1 MRKIENLSPL
11 YRDSVTKA
19 VNLTANSSVRWSA
32 VLLSLLLVSSWAQ
45 AVELRELRWFE
56 SANGVELRL
65 LFDEEPAPEPVTMLR
80 EAPRMVIG
88 FANVTSALNQEQWRE
103 ASMNAPA
110 EFISGVRF
118 VPGTPASRLEI
129 ELTEAFAQV
138 ETRQRWQGSVW
149 VLQLQR
155 DASAALPLPEIS
167 ALSFDRGSNGDGLL
181 SIVLSAELA
190 DSPVMTKASRP
201 DASGAIVVELDGVR
215 VADSWLRRYDAT
227 AFGTAVSGFDAR
239 RTDSGIRLAVTAAP
253 RVDFVAYPRGS
264 TFVLSVSPQLGES
277 IEETREDDA
286 FSQYTEEITGL
297 SFQNVPVRSALYQ
310 LASFYDFNLV
320 ASDSISGEITIDL
333 DGVPWDQALA
343 LVLRLKRLSGRL
355 EGNVLYVAPTEEL
368 AAQDQFDI
376 EAAEQAEALAPLAT
390 EFLQVNY
397 ANADELLLLL
407 VGVGANGQQNLPQVQ
422 AGGDRRL
429 NQGLLSPRG
438 SASVDPRTNILIV
451 RDIREKLDEV
461 KALLAT
467 LDIAVRQVLIEARIV
482 NVETS
487 IGRELGI
494 RWGFGGR
501 VDNTRIGGSQGTT
514 TSLLNSEAARA
525 DARAESFIAGEA
537 ARINAL
543 LDETPAELID
553 DLVALA
559 QASVPIPRDV
569 IAFPE
574 ALSVDLGVA
583 DPEASSFALGYARD
597 SGLIELELSALE
609 SSGNGEVIARPK
621 VTTQDK
627 MPALIQSGVRIPY
640 QAQAGGTAGGSITQF
655 EEAVLSLEVTPQIT
669 PDGRINMQLDIRQDS
684 VAPGNSLIPAIN
696 TNQVTTRALVNDGET
711 IVLGGVFREETSVT
725 ESKTPIL
732 GDLPYVGRLFK
743 RSNRSNRR
751 TELLIFITPK
761 ILDELPR

>member
-1 MRKIENLSPL
+1 LAATLR
-11 YRDSVTKA
+11 RDGFRHRGFWIRCA
-19 VNLTANSSVRWSA
+19 
-32 VLLSLLLVSSWAQ
+32 
-45 AVELRELRWFE
+45 
-56 SANGVELRL
+56 ANGQR
-65 LFDEEPAPEPVTMLR
+65 
-80 EAPRMVIG
+80 
-88 FANVTSALNQEQWRE
+88 NQ
-103 ASMNAPA
+103 AC
-110 EFISGVRF
+110 GY
-118 VPGTPASRLEI
+118 G
-129 ELTEAFAQV
+129 
-138 ETRQRWQGSVW
+138 G
-149 VLQLQR
+149 
-155 DASAALPLPEIS
+155 
-167 ALSFDRGSNGDGLL
+167 
-181 SIVLSAELA
+181 
-190 DSPVMTKASRP
+190 
-201 DASGAIVVELDGVR
+201 
-215 VADSWLRRYDAT
+215 
-227 AFGTAVSGFDAR
+227 
-239 RTDSGIRLAVTAAP
+239 P

-407 VGVGANGQQNLPQVQ
+407 VGVGANGQQNLSQVQ

-640 QAQAGGTAGGSITQF
+640 QAQAGGTGGRLDHSVRGSRIVPRSYSSDY
-655 EEAVLSLEVTPQIT
+655 A
-669 PDGRINMQLDIRQDS
+669 DGRINMQLDIRQDS

-696 TNQVTTRALVNDGET
+696 TNQVNTRALVNDGET

>member
-1 MRKIENLSPL
+1 M
-11 YRDSVTKA
+11 
-19 VNLTANSSVRWSA
+19 
-32 VLLSLLLVSSWAQ
+32 
-45 AVELRELRWFE
+45 
-56 SANGVELRL
+56 
-65 LFDEEPAPEPVTMLR
+65 
-80 EAPRMVIG
+80 
-88 FANVTSALNQEQWRE
+88 
-103 ASMNAPA
+103 
-110 EFISGVRF
+110 
-118 VPGTPASRLEI
+118 
-129 ELTEAFAQV
+129 
-138 ETRQRWQGSVW
+138 
-149 VLQLQR
+149 
-155 DASAALPLPEIS
+155 
-167 ALSFDRGSNGDGLL
+167 
-181 SIVLSAELA
+181 
-190 DSPVMTKASRP
+190 
-201 DASGAIVVELDGVR
+201 
-215 VADSWLRRYDAT
+215 
-227 AFGTAVSGFDAR
+227 
-239 RTDSGIRLAVTAAP
+239 
-253 RVDFVAYPRGS
+253 
-264 TFVLSVSPQLGES
+264 
-277 IEETREDDA
+277 
-286 FSQYTEEITGL
+286 
-297 SFQNVPVRSALYQ
+297 RSALYQ

-407 VGVGANGQQNLPQVQ
+407 VGVGANGQQNLSQVQ

-732 GDLPYVGRLFK
+732 GDLPYVGKLFK

>member
-1 MRKIENLSPL
+1 MKVGIKHVGMALI
-11 YRDSVTKA
+11 K
-19 VNLTANSSVRWSA
+19 
-32 VLLSLLLVSSWAQ
+32 LLSGQLFATACVLCLASAQATALDLLELRWNETDT
-45 AVELRELRWFE
+45 AVELELR
-56 SANGVELRL
+56 
-65 LFDEEPAPEPVTMLR
+65 FDEEPPPEVVTVLR
-80 EAPRMVIG
+80 DTPRLVLG
-88 FANVTSALNQEQWRE
+88 LRGVSAALSAARWRE
-103 ASMNAPA
+103 AALSAPA
-110 EFISGVRF
+110 DFVSSLEFI
-118 VPGTPASRLEI
+118 PGAPTSRLE
-129 ELTEAFAQV
+129 LDFLVAFESVQ
-138 ETRQRWQGSVW
+138 ETRGASW
-149 VLQLQR
+149 VLSLQR
-155 DASAALPLPEIS
+155 RAAETPAVPEIS
-167 ALSFDRGSNGDGLL
+167 ALNFARGPTGEGLI
-181 SIVLSAELA
+181 SVVLNTSLTSSEVAA
-190 DSPVMTKASRP
+190 SASRP
-201 DASGAIVVELDGVR
+201 EAQGDIVVELSGVT
-215 VADSWLRRYDAT
+215 VADSWLRRYDSS
-227 AFGTAVSGFDAR
+227 AFGTAVTGFDAQ
-239 RTDSGIRLAVTAAP
+239 RTESGLRLAVAAP
-253 RVDFVAYPRGS
+253 PGVEFVSYPLGS
-264 TFVLSVSPQLGES
+264 NYVLSVSPAVLASAESNEVGSDFSEYQGEV
-277 IEETREDDA
+277 
-286 FSQYTEEITGL
+286 TGL

-310 LASFYDFNLV
+310 LANFYEFNLV
-320 ASDSISGEITIDL
+320 ASDSVTGEITIDL

-397 ANADELLLLL
+397 ANANELLQLL
-407 VGVGANGQQNLPQVQ
+407 VGAGVNGQQNALPVQ
-422 AGGDRRL
+422 AAGDLRL
-429 NQGLLSPRG
+429 TQGLLSPRG
-438 SASVDPRTNILIV
+438 SASVDQRTNILIV
-451 RDIREKLDEV
+451 RDIQEKLDEV
-461 KALLAT
+461 RALLAT

-501 VDNTRIGGSQGTT
+501 IDNTRVGGSRNTT
-514 TSLLNSEAARA
+514 TELLNAELARA
-525 DARAESFIAGEA
+525 DALAESLIAGEA
-537 ARINAL
+537 ARLDAL
-543 LDETPAELID
+543 LNETPPELVNS
-553 DLVALA
+553 LVALA
-559 QASVPIPRDV
+559 RASVPIPRDTV
-569 IAFPE
+569 SFPE
-574 ALSVDLGVA
+574 ALSVDLGVT

-684 VAPGNSLIPAIN
+684 VAAGSSLVPAIN

-711 IVLGGVFREETSVT
+711 IVLGGVFREETSIT

-732 GDLPYVGRLFK
+732 GDLPYIGRLFK
-743 RSNRSNRR
+743 RSDRSNRR

-761 ILDELPR
+761 ILDEIPQ